1 MAVVAQGTNDTLLF
15 ADRFP
20 FRYMIED
27 YGLKYYAAFEGC
39 SAETEASFNTVAYL
53 SDKLSELELGTVAVI
68 DGSDTRFAQVI
79 IENSNN
85 NDRQIIVFNSMQS
98 VSKSDIDNGATYITA
113 MRENLEVLK
122 TALN

>member
-1 MAVVAQGTNDTLLF
+1 
-15 ADRFP
+15 
-20 FRYMIED
+20 
-27 YGLKYYAAFEGC
+27 
-39 SAETEASFNTVAYL
+39 
-53 SDKLSELELGTVAVI
+53 
-68 DGSDTRFAQVI
+68 VI

-85 NDRQIIVFNSMQS
+85 NDRRIIVFNSMQS